1 MNIQWYPGHMTK
13 AKRMMEENIKLIDC
27 VVELLDARTPLSSQ
41 NPELPRIAGAKPR
54 LILMTKMDLADPS
67 ETEAWVAYFKEQGIL
82 AMPVNSRDGQN
93 MNKVV
98 PLIHEACKER
108 IERNRNRGLI
118 NKPLRIMVAGIPNVG
133 KSTFINKLVGKASAK
148 TGNKP
153 GVTKGKQWINIK
165 KGLELLDT
173 PGILWPKFED
183 KTVGYHLAF
192 IGSIKD
198 DILDVNAL
206 TRKLLEHLILTY
218 PKALVQSFPCVEPYL
233 ANDVLSQAKNNEQ
246 EMDRLTHQLLS
257 EITLSRNLLKEGN
270 KPDFDRMS
278 KLFLDEFRAGKYG
291 RITID
296 LVRERRKL

>member
-13 AKRMMEENIKLIDC
+13 AKRMMQENMKLIDC

-41 NPELPRIAGAKPR
+41 NPDLPNIANGKPR
-54 LILMTKMDLADPS
+54 LILMTKMDLADPVQ
-67 ETEAWVAYFKEQGIL
+67 TDAWIRYFAKHGIT
-82 AMPVNSRDGQN
+82 AMAINSRDGQN

-98 PLIHEACKER
+98 PLIQDVCKER
-108 IERNRNRGLI
+108 IERNKRRGLV

-153 GVTKGKQWINIK
+153 GITKGKQWIKIR

-183 KTVGYHLAF
+183 QTVGHHLAY

-198 DILDVNAL
+198 DILDTTGLAYG
-206 TRKLLEHLILTY
+206 LI
-218 PKALVQSFPCVEPYL
+218 
-233 ANDVLSQAKNNEQ
+233 
-246 EMDRLTHQLLS
+246 DRLMAIYPEVLPKVYTS
-257 EITLSRNLLKEGN
+257 IEFYEEDTLRTSHELVRDIAKSRHFLREGE
-270 KPDFDRMS
+270 KPDEERMGHVI
-278 KLFLDEFRAGKYG
+278 LDEFRSGKYG
-291 RITID
+291 RLTLDSIPQA
-296 LVRERRKL
+296 E